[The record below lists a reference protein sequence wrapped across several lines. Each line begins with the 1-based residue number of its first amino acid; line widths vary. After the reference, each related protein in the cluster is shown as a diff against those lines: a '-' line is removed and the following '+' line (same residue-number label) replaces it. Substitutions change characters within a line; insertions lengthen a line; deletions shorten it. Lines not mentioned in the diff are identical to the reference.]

1 MSETRNGDSWPV
13 ELREALRDH
22 ELVAVTSGLT
32 DLREAEVLLEEAL
45 PGRWARLEW
54 GMGSARNRDQFRAL
68 QEATGMHM
76 LPLFVARDGV
86 IGGQI
91 ELREWLGRASGA
103 SRSGPALGWT
113 PGAVR
118 QLQILGLGGLIPFA
132 VTSGAA
138 WMARPEWQ
146 VFALEALAVY
156 GAIIL
161 AFLGAVHW
169 GLYLADRQHRVGPLP
184 GAWWAVVPALLAWLA
199 LLRPLPETLMTLAVL
214 FLGALWVD
222 RLSLRERALPPGY
235 LGLRTLLT
243 AGAILALALGLGA
256 ALPSAGAPG

>member
-1 MSETRNGDSWPV
+1 MSESHGQGAWPE
-13 ELREALRDH
+13 ELREALREH

-32 DLREAEVLLEEAL
+32 DLREAEALLQDAL
-45 PGRWARLEW
+45 PGRWTRLEW

-68 QEATGMHM
+68 QEATGLHM
-76 LPLFVARDGV
+76 LPLFVTRDGV

-91 ELREWLGRASGA
+91 ELREWLDRASGA
-103 SRSGPALGWT
+103 SRPGPALEWT
-113 PGAVR
+113 PGVVR
-118 QLQILGLGGLIPFA
+118 QLQILGLGGLIPFV

-156 GAIIL
+156 GAVIL

-169 GLYLADRQHRVGPLP
+169 GLYLADRGHRVGPLP
-184 GAWWAVVPALLAWLA
+184 GIWWAVVPAILAWLA
-199 LLRPLPETLMTLAVL
+199 LLRPLPEALMTLAVL

-222 RLSLRERALPPGY
+222 RMSLRGRALPPGY

-256 ALPSAGAPG
+256 ALHSTGVPG